1 MPLKDEDLD
10 LFYYSYY
17 KQGPIAQQVLY
28 SSKSSSAIT
37 KYINRYYLFIIIKKT
52 INKKQEIMN
61 QQLR

>member
-1 MPLKDEDLD
+1 MPLEDKDLD

-17 KQGPIAQQVLY
+17 KQSLTAQRVLY
-28 SSKSSSAIT
+28 SSKSLSVIT
-37 KYINRYYLFIIIKKT
+37 KYINKYYLFIIIKKT